1 MFGKKYQ
8 NLELSKGKYC
18 TSIKLLVI
26 MKRLKVALI
35 HFCFEDYAIELVNS
49 LVNLVD
55 LTLIQP
61 KKVAEF
67 CRDSL
72 NPKIRIVEFEKP
84 RIRDPRNLA
93 SMSALMQIVRD
104 IQPDVLHVQ
113 ETNDPWYDLTLLF
126 NKLPPL
132 VTTIHDIFR
141 HPGDKQNI
149 FGADYTKR
157 ICFYRSAQLIVHAES
172 LKQTLIQQFR
182 VPEQVINVLP
192 HGELGSLYQRR
203 AKPESVDREPDTL
216 LFFGRI
222 WLYKGLQ
229 YLLEAMPLVAIK
241 FPEVKLII
249 AGKGENF
256 EQYFPV
262 DYSFENIEILNEFIP
277 PAQVA
282 SLFQRSTIAVL
293 PYIESSQSGVA
304 SLAYG
309 MGTLVVASAIGGLK
323 ELIRSEQDGLLV
335 PPGNAEALADA
346 IVRLLSDSQLR
357 QQLQTAA
364 FDRCQQDLNWHNI
377 AAQTVNVYE
386 RAIAQKHL

>member
-1 MFGKKYQ
+1 MKK
-8 NLELSKGKYC
+8 
-18 TSIKLLVI
+18 I
-26 MKRLKVALI
+26 KVALI
-35 HFCFEDYAIELVNS
+35 HFCFEDYTIELANS
-49 LVNLVD
+49 LWELVD

-61 KKVAEF
+61 QKVSTF

-72 NPKIRIVEFEKP
+72 NPNIRVIEFEKP
-84 RIRDPRNLA
+84 RIRDPRNLT

-104 IQPDVLHVQ
+104 IQPDLVHVQ

-132 VTTIHDIFR
+132 VTTIHDVFR

-157 ICFYRSAQLIVHAES
+157 ICFYKSAQLIVHAES

-182 VPEQVINVLP
+182 VPEPIINVLP
-192 HGELGSLYQRR
+192 HGELGSLYRYR
-203 AKPESVDREPDTL
+203 AKSEPIEREPYTL

-222 WLYKGLQ
+222 WPYKGLK
-229 YLLEAMPLVAIK
+229 YLLEAMPLIATK
-241 FPEVKLII
+241 FPEIKLII
-249 AGKGENF
+249 AGKGEDF
-256 EQYFPV
+256 EQYFPAE
-262 DYSFENIEILNEFIP
+262 YNFQNLEILNEFIP

-282 SLFQRSTIAVL
+282 SIFQRSTIAVL

-309 MGTLVVASAIGGLK
+309 MGTLVVASAIGGLQ

-335 PPGNAEALADA
+335 PPGNVEALAA
-346 IVRLLSDSQLR
+346 VIVRLLGDFQLQ

-364 FDRCQQDLNWHNI
+364 FDRCHQDLNWKNI
-377 AAQTVNVYE
+377 AAQTVEVYNQ
-386 RAIAQKHL
+386 ALGQADPLVKASGINKSNYD